1 MQKLA
6 NLLGGGKSLFKA
18 AKALKQWMCMTQRK
32 GKAVKGLKEEI
43 KGADSSISRKSL
55 CFTIQQ
61 LFPKK
66 TRFVDTGQN
75 VEHLESFSLFQNR
88 TCFQLQLFALTVE

>member
-1 MQKLA
+1 MDVHDSEK
-6 NLLGGGKSLFKA
+6 GESGKR
-18 AKALKQWMCMTQRK
+18 T
-32 GKAVKGLKEEI
+32 KEEI
-43 KGADSSISRKSL
+43 KRADSSISKKSL

-66 TRFVDTGQN
+66 TRFVVTGQN
-75 VEHLESFSLFQNR
+75 GEHLESFSLFQNI